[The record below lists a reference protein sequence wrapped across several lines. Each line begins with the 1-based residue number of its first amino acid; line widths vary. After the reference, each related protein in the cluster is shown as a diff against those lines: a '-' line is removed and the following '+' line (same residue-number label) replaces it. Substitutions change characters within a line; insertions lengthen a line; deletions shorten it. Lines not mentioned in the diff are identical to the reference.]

1 MSQLVGRM
9 CAICRQPF
17 RADYEGRVC
26 HDCGQLCHYGCSDRV
41 ARGGGV
47 CPTCGAPP
55 PAATGTAGNA
65 EGQGGVLA
73 AAGSG
78 DPRSGVVTGE
88 QKAPSLA
95 SVLLR
100 DYACFLC
107 ASTPPVFWLFF
118 GLTSIPG
125 PSGTATFLLC
135 SAIVTTMF
143 CFPIACLR
151 AAGIRRIFRVGVAV
165 PGRVVSAW
173 RSKSN
178 GNLAYAYE
186 YQSINYRRW
195 AAFMR
200 SAGTDALAPGR
211 EVTVLVDPKSPRKSV
226 VPAIYE

>member
-1 MSQLVGRM
+1 M
-9 CAICRQPF
+9 CR
-17 RADYEGRVC
+17 RR
-26 HDCGQLCHYGCSDRV
+26 
-41 ARGGGV
+41 
-47 CPTCGAPP
+47 
-55 PAATGTAGNA
+55 
-65 EGQGGVLA
+65 

-78 DPRSGVVTGE
+78 DPRRAQNGAATGE

-125 PSGTATFLLC
+125 PSDLATFLLC
-135 SAIVTTMF
+135 SAIATTAF
-143 CFPIACLR
+143 GFPIACWR
-151 AAGIRRIFRVGVAV
+151 AGSIRRLFRVGVAV

-173 RSKSN
+173 RYKSN

-186 YQSINYRRW
+186 YQSINYQRW
-195 AAFMR
+195 AGFMR